1 MGSLHVNMKCV
12 LRFEHRLANA
22 TAVIARKV
30 MIFNVIDNV
39 VLSRTDLSAHDA
51 LEHVL
56 LQTLDAR
63 GYVFPIP

>member
-1 MGSLHVNMKCV
+1 MGSLHVHVERV
-12 LRFEHRLANA
+12 LRFEYRFAH
-22 TAVIARKV
+22 TAGVIARKV

-39 VLSRTDLSAHDA
+39 VLSGTDLSAHDA

-63 GYVFPIP
+63 CYVFPIP

>member
-1 MGSLHVNMKCV
+1 MGSLHVYMKCV

-39 VLSRTDLSAHDA
+39 VLSGTDLSTHDA